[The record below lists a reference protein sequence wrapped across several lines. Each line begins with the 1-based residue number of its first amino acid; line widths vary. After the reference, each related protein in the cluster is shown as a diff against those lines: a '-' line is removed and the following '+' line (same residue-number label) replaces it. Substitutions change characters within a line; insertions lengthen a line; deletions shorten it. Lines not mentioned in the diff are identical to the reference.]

1 MSTFHNNH
9 GPMISGGCG
18 SQFQLIITNPTGPAG
33 SSLANTARYHGLA
46 SGQSAAA
53 ASESSTELTNRSCP
67 GATRRARTASRF
79 WSVISSRVTA
89 TSARLQATAA
99 ASWRGQAWGRDVGA
113 ERERAAASGPP
124 GNRGQGGTGWGW
136 PGTGL
141 RGTAHTGGLTMPGLL
156 LTGVALCVALI
167 MVAALV
173 EIRGW

>member
-79 WSVISSRVTA
+79 WSVISSRITA
-89 TSARLQATAA
+89 TSARLQATAISESDGFAEQQDGA
-99 ASWRGQAWGRDVGA
+99 APGVGFCVEDEQA
-113 ERERAAASGPP
+113 
-124 GNRGQGGTGWGW
+124 
-136 PGTGL
+136 
-141 RGTAHTGGLTMPGLL
+141 
-156 LTGVALCVALI
+156 
-167 MVAALV
+167 
-173 EIRGW
+173 

>member
-1 MSTFHNNH
+1 MSFYVRLISVFFFFFNDTATTEIYTLSLHDAL
-9 GPMISGGCG
+9 PISGGCG

-99 ASWRGQAWGRDVGA
+99 GSWRGQACGRDVAGGIPGHAPA
-113 ERERAAASGPP
+113 E
-124 GNRGQGGTGWGW
+124 GT
-136 PGTGL
+136 
-141 RGTAHTGGLTMPGLL
+141 
-156 LTGVALCVALI
+156 
-167 MVAALV
+167 
-173 EIRGW
+173 